1 MRAVVQ
7 HGFGGVEVLAVETV
21 PDPVPGAG
29 EVVVQVAACGLN
41 HLDVMQRRGPA
52 KIPGFASPHIAGM
65 DIAGT
70 VVAVGP
76 AAGELREGDRVVVNP
91 AVPCWKCETCLR
103 GNDGFCPDTRVLGGN
118 APGGYAEYVL
128 VPALNAHLVPDHV
141 PLAEAA
147 LLPTIW
153 TTAWHALSPVGGL
166 REGETLLVHA
176 AASGVSLAAVQ
187 LAKQLGATVIATASS
202 ADKLAFAGG
211 IGADHLILAGADTPS
226 EQVVG
231 AVREATD
238 GRGVDMVLDHVG
250 PATWPAS
257 LFSLAPRGRLV
268 FVGDTSGAEATVP
281 LEYSFHFGLKLL
293 GSDPYPAREFGEV
306 LERYWRGGLVTPVD
320 EEFPLADAAA
330 AQSRLEER
338 RAVGKVLL
346 RP

>member
-1 MRAVVQ
+1 
-7 HGFGGVEVLAVETV
+7 
-21 PDPVPGAG
+21 
-29 EVVVQVAACGLN
+29 
-41 HLDVMQRRGPA
+41 
-52 KIPGFASPHIAGM
+52 M

-70 VVAVGP
+70 VAAVG
-76 AAGELREGDRVVVNP
+76 AGVTTVHEGDRVVVNP
-91 AVPCWKCETCLR
+91 AVPCRACPTCLR
-103 GNDGFCPDTRVLGGN
+103 GDDGFCLDARVLGGN

-128 VPALNAHLVPDHV
+128 VPAANVHPVPDHV
-141 PLAEAA
+141 PLTEAA
-147 LLPTIW
+147 LLPTVW
-153 TTAWHALSPVGGL
+153 TTAWHALHTVGGL
-166 REGETLLVHA
+166 RAGETLLVHA

-202 ADKLAFAGG
+202 VEKLAFAGG
-211 IGADHLILAGADTPS
+211 IGADHPVAAGAGTPT
-226 EQVVG
+226 EDIVG
-231 AVREATD
+231 AVREATG

-268 FVGDTSGAEATVP
+268 FVGDTSGAEVTIP
-281 LEYSFHFGLKLL
+281 LEYAFHFGLKLL

-320 EEFPLADAAA
+320 QEFALTEAAA
-330 AQSRLEER
+330 AQRRLEER